1 MTRGA
6 VGMKMHILSGGRLRM
21 RKSIFLPVED
31 RSETIELPVS
41 SILLRHA
48 GGNVL
53 FDTGCHPAVVDDPDA
68 RWGGLAKL
76 MVPIMRPG
84 EHVLSGLAAVGL
96 KAEDID
102 IVVNSHLHPDHC
114 GCNTYFSRAT
124 FIAHENELAA
134 ARADGAEGAG
144 FLAQD
149 WDQPM
154 GFEPIACERDLMG
167 DGRIV
172 LLPLPG
178 HTPGTIGALVGLDRS
193 GTFLLAS
200 DTVTLRECLDRDIL
214 PRNTWNK
221 DALSNSYAEIRRIEA
236 GGATVVCGHD
246 AAQWATLRTG
256 ADAYD

>member
-1 MTRGA
+1 
-6 VGMKMHILSGGRLRM
+6 MHILSGGRLRM

-31 RSETIELPVS
+31 RSETIELPVP

-53 FDTGCHPAVVDDPDA
+53 FDTGCHPSVIDDADA
-68 RWGGLAKL
+68 RWGGLARL

-84 EHVLSGLAAVGL
+84 EHVISGLTAVGL
-96 KAEDID
+96 GPDDID

-114 GCNTYFSRAT
+114 GCNAYFTKAT

-134 ARADGAEGAG
+134 ARADGAEAAG
-144 FLAQD
+144 FLARD

-154 GFEPIACERDLMG
+154 GFEPIAGERDLMG

-221 DALSNSYAEIRRIEA
+221 DSLSNAYAEIRRIEA
-236 GGATVVCGHD
+236 DGATIVCGHD
-246 AAQWATLRTG
+246 ARQWATLRTG
-256 ADAYD
+256 AEVYD

>member
-1 MTRGA
+1 
-6 VGMKMHILSGGRLRM
+6 MHILSGGRLRM
-21 RKSIFLPVED
+21 RKSVFLPVEVED
-31 RSETIELPVS
+31 RSETIELPVP

-53 FDTGCHPAVVDDPDA
+53 FDTGCHPSVVDDPDA
-68 RWGGLAKL
+68 RWGGLARL
-76 MVPIMRPG
+76 MAPIMRPG
-84 EHVLSGLAAVGL
+84 DHVLSGLAAVGL
-96 KAEDID
+96 KPDDID

-114 GCNTYFSRAT
+114 GCNAYFTKAT

-144 FLAQD
+144 FLAKE

-154 GFEPIACERDLMG
+154 GFEPIAGERDLM
-167 DGRIV
+167 
-172 LLPLPG
+172 G

-193 GTFLLAS
+193 GAFLLAS

-221 DALSNSYAEIRRIEA
+221 DVLSNSYAEIRRIAA
-236 GGATVVCGHD
+236 GGATIICGHD

-256 ADAYD
+256 AEAYD